1 MFFFFSSRRR
11 HTRCALVTGVQ
22 TCALPI
28 SAIAANLREAGDA
41 RFQGV
46 AQPILLR
53 GVPEQFVAGGRPECV
68 RPRSDH
74 AHLAAD
80 DGEQLRQLIDAGPTD
95 EVSDSGD
102 APVSPRRRLTAI
114 GIAAVTPHR
123 AELEYAEL
131 AIALPHPHL
140 PEKDG
145 TRTFEPDR
153 DGDKKK
159 KRRQDERR
167 TATRRVG
174 K

>member
-1 MFFFFSSRRR
+1 MRISDWSSDV
-11 HTRCALVTGVQ
+11 C
-22 TCALPI
+22 
-28 SAIAANLREAGDA
+28 S
-41 RFQGV
+41 
-46 AQPILLR
+46 
-53 GVPEQFVAGGRPECV
+53 
-68 RPRSDH
+68 SD
-74 AHLAAD
+74 L
-80 DGEQLRQLIDAGPTD
+80 AGPTD

-159 KRRQDERR
+159 KRRQDDEGQDRHHEVERAFLDPVHEIQR
-167 TATRRVG
+167 TV
-174 K
+174 